1 MMSNFAIKNDGS
13 PGNNY
18 CQSLCRLTDDYFHPA
33 CDDLRRALGS
43 LYPAQPNPPDVE
55 AVTNPPI
62 LEPPRGAAAAQGV
75 DHRDNDGQ
83 TALHGEAA
91 LNRCKDKSVVN
102 LVDESG

>member
-1 MMSNFAIKNDGS
+1 MYFLTETEALKKKNAGFLKMMESFAKKNDGS

-18 CQSLCRLTDDYFHPA
+18 CQSLCQLTDDSFHPA

-62 LEPPRGAAAAQGV
+62 LEPSRGAAAAQG
-75 DHRDNDGQ
+75 
-83 TALHGEAA
+83 
-91 LNRCKDKSVVN
+91 SVQ
-102 LVDESG
+102 LY